1 MSTPKSVIIVMLVAV
16 SFLSGGC
23 SKRPAHGV
31 LTSSESI
38 VIEPGASIGPVRSD
52 MTMQQVVA
60 ELGEPDRTNDQT
72 LEYLNLGLTVIPG
85 KGGVVKVVMCVDHS
99 GQGGPFKKAFAGH
112 TKEGIGIGSSRADV
126 VRAYGEPTATKT
138 ANWMPGVEV
147 LIYKPLGLDFRL
159 QHSKV
164 DLIGVIFNSPK

>member
-1 MSTPKSVIIVMLVAV
+1 MSTLKSVIIFMLVAV

-31 LTSSESI
+31 LTSSESF

-60 ELGEPDRTNDQT
+60 ELGEPDRTNGSVLD
-72 LEYLNLGLTVIPG
+72 YLNLGFSVIPG
-85 KGGVVKVVMCVDHS
+85 KGGVVKVVLCADHS
-99 GQGGPFKKAFAGH
+99 GHGGLFTKAFAGH

-126 VRAYGEPTATKT
+126 VRAYGEPTTTKT
-138 ANWMPGVEV
+138 VEFMPGCEI
-147 LIYKPLGLDFRL
+147 LIYRPLGLDFRL
-159 QHSKV
+159 QDSKV
-164 DLIGVIFNSPK
+164 NLIGVIFNSPK